1 MRENEMA
8 QPATRGN
15 GHLHFPFLI
24 AKMVV
29 QRRLTVKSLILKAW
43 PEAMMS
49 VSSTY
54 MSFIT
59 LLPYILLSYC
69 RD

>member
-1 MRENEMA
+1 MRENEMV

-29 QRRLTVKSLILKAW
+29 QRRLTVKSLILKA
-43 PEAMMS
+43 S
-49 VSSTY
+49 
-54 MSFIT
+54 
-59 LLPYILLSYC
+59 
-69 RD
+69 